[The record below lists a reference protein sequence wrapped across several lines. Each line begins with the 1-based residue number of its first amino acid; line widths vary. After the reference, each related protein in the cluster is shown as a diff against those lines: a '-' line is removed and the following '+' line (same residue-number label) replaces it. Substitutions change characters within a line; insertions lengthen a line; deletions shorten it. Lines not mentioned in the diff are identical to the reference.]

1 MQNTTTTPHVFK
13 ILSWSNNSK
22 RGTRDQ
28 QVTPPVKA
36 RPRWQSTVCQSK
48 RYEKVRGKTE
58 IWPQI
63 NSREGL
69 SIQNWENLQTSKKET
84 ITEGK
89 FQHSIIKPLFNCQ
102 YFGYLGHYFYNSVP
116 QLYGYLQSGR
126 GMVLVLMW
134 PWFHYK
140 RSLGNIFGYY
150 INEVWRCLLS
160 LMGWY
165 LIVQLSILV
174 KVGLHLWEFSINKY
188 KEHWSRN
195 SQAMK
200 LIEKTQCH
208 VIHGVFRMQQ
218 TRTDVKCILQLRP
231 ACVELCK
238 VLSHHITCSFT
249 ELENLNGAY
258 QGVISVFS
266 PTNCPGCPLFLEHLK
281 R

>member
-1 MQNTTTTPHVFK
+1 M
-13 ILSWSNNSK
+13 
-22 RGTRDQ
+22 
-28 QVTPPVKA
+28 A
-36 RPRWQSTVCQSK
+36 RPRWQSAVCQSK
-48 RYEKVRGKTE
+48 RYEEVRGKTE

-84 ITEGK
+84 NKKQSRKGNSNTALLSLYSTANISAIWG
-89 FQHSIIKPLFNCQ
+89 II
-102 YFGYLGHYFYNSVP
+102 FYNSVP

-134 PWFHYK
+134 PWFHCK
-140 RSLGNIFGYY
+140 RSLENIFGYY

-195 SQAMK
+195 SQAIK

-218 TRTDVKCILQLRP
+218 TRTDVKCILQLRL
-231 ACVELCK
+231 ACLELCK
-238 VLSHHITCSFT
+238 VLSHHTTCSFT

-258 QGVISVFS
+258 
-266 PTNCPGCPLFLEHLK
+266 
-281 R
+281 